1 MCTSELVSQFQE
13 EILNAQLEKS
23 RLQIVG
29 GDTKAFLKPNVPAS
43 LTRLEIGGYQ
53 GIVDYQPSELVLTAR
68 AGTSLTIINETL
80 AEQGQMLAF
89 EPPAFG
95 RSATLGG
102 VVASGLSGPR
112 RPFAGAVRDF
122 VLGCKIINGQ
132 GEVLTFGGQVM
143 KNVAGYDVSR
153 LMAGSEGTLGVILEV
168 SLKVLPAPKKE
179 LTLNIA
185 MPIESALVQM
195 VALRRHYLS
204 ISAVAYENGF
214 LRVRY
219 SGSKTGILSVLDTS
233 VITDVD
239 VESSQNYW
247 HALKEQQVDF
257 FHTKGDL
264 WRISVPPATPVLSV
278 PGHWFYDWAGGL
290 RWLKTAAPVAA
301 VFGAATARGGTA
313 RLFRSSQ
320 QAPWPRQEVAL
331 PLARLNKRVKAAFD
345 PSELFV

>member
-1 MCTSELVSQFQE
+1 
-13 EILNAQLEKS
+13 
-23 RLQIVG
+23 
-29 GDTKAFLKPNVPAS
+29 
-43 LTRLEIGGYQ
+43 
-53 GIVDYQPSELVLTAR
+53 
-68 AGTSLTIINETL
+68 
-80 AEQGQMLAF
+80 
-89 EPPAFG
+89 
-95 RSATLGG
+95 LGG
-102 VVASGLSGPR
+102 IVASGLSGPR
-112 RPFAGAVRDF
+112 RPFTGAVRDF

-301 VFGAATARGGTA
+301 VFGAATAHGGTA

>member
-102 VVASGLSGPR
+102 IVASGLSGPR

-179 LTLNIA
+179 LTFNIA

-301 VFGAATARGGTA
+301 VFGAATAHGGTA

-320 QAPWPRQEVAL
+320 QAPWPR
-331 PLARLNKRVKAAFD
+331 RLN
-345 PSELFV
+345 LW

>member
-1 MCTSELVSQFQE
+1 MCTHELVSQFQE
-13 EILNAQLEKS
+13 AIHNARLEKS

-29 GDTKAFLKPNVPAS
+29 GDTKAFLKANVPAP

-68 AGTSLTIINETL
+68 AGTSLKVINETL
-80 AEQGQMLAF
+80 AEQRQMLAF
-89 EPPAFG
+89 EPPTFG

-102 VVASGLSGPR
+102 IVASGLSGPR
-112 RPFAGAVRDF
+112 RPFTGAVRDF

-168 SLKVLPAPKKE
+168 SLKVLPVPKKE

-204 ISAVAYENGF
+204 ISAVAYEKGC

-233 VITDVD
+233 VITDVH
-239 VESSQNYW
+239 VEPSQNFW
-247 HALKEQQVDF
+247 HALKEQHVDF
-257 FHTKGDL
+257 FHTKDDL

-278 PGHWFYDWAGGL
+278 SGHWFYDWAGGL
-290 RWLKTAAPVAA
+290 RWLKTTAPAAV
-301 VFGAATARGGTA
+301 VFGAAAACGGTA
-313 RLFRSSQ
+313 RLFRSRQ
-320 QAPWPRQEVAL
+320 LAPWPRQEVAL
-331 PLARLNKRVKAAFD
+331 PLAQLNKRVKAAFD